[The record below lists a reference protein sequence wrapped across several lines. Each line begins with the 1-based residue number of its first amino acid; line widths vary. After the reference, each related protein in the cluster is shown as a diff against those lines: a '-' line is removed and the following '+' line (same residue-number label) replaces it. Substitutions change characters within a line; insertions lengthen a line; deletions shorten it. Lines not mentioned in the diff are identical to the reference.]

1 MATFAKENDM
11 KTDSP
16 VKASGNCC
24 DGKVVKVAGNKLT
37 STCAK
42 GDEHNY
48 TVAED
53 AKVNSRIRSEAIR
66 R

>member
-1 MATFAKENDM
+1 M